1 MTVQP
6 YEFVFQDNRSFMYA
20 DAPHCSECSRVLDDG
35 WISPDF
41 DLTGPRF
48 DVSMTSD
55 GCIIV
60 SDRFIATCVSI
71 DGLSFR
77 PIPSLP
83 GYSVVDAVPT
93 FRLDPF
99 MNRIRNGVDCK
110 HCERPRFVVHDGP
123 LSLAVDSELPL
134 GFSRSELEFGDSAD
148 FGPDHPIRLVP
159 VIAADGDTVAALKDA
174 GLTGIH
180 VIAP

>member
-20 DAPHCSECSRVLDDG
+20 DAPHCPDCSRVLDDG

-41 DLTGPRF
+41 ALDGPRF
-48 DVSMTSD
+48 DISMTSD
-55 GCIIV
+55 GCIIA
-60 SDRFIATCVSI
+60 SDRFIAACIEI

-83 GYSVVDAVPT
+83 GYSMVEAVPT

-99 MNRIRNGVDCK
+99 MNRIRTGIDCK
-110 HCERPRFVVHDGP
+110 RCGQPRFVVHDGP
-123 LSLAVDSELPL
+123 LALAVESELPV
-134 GFSRSELEFGDSAD
+134 GFSRSEREFGDSAD
-148 FGPDHPIRLVP
+148 FGPDRPIRLVP
-159 VIAADGDTVAALKDA
+159 VIAADEDTVAALKAA

>member
-1 MTVQP
+1 
-6 YEFVFQDNRSFMYA
+6 MYA
-20 DAPHCSECSRVLDDG
+20 DAPHCSDCSRVLDES

-41 DLTGPRF
+41 ELSGPQF
-48 DVSMTSD
+48 DISMTSD
-55 GCIIV
+55 GCIIA
-60 SDRFIATCVSI
+60 SDRFIAACVSI

-77 PIPSLP
+77 PIATLP
-83 GYSVVDAVPT
+83 GYSVVEAEPT

-99 MNRIRNGVDCK
+99 MNRIRSGVDCK
-110 HCERPRFVVHDGP
+110 QCGMPRFVVHDGP
-123 LSLAVDSELPL
+123 LAVAVESELPT
-134 GFSRSELEFGDSAD
+134 GFSRSERAFGDTAD

-159 VIAADGDTVAALKDA
+159 VIAADEDTVMALKAA